1 MKMTYLAVMVSSRI
15 GKGEQFG
22 IERNQEKGALM
33 RGKIGI
39 IIGSMLVLCILSGCK
54 KPPKEEITPPTPT
67 SVLNLTM
74 TPLPTDTPL
83 TVAPSGSTELPI
95 YTINGDFTELTAVT
109 ALIGEGEEIT
119 EQVVCEAVIDALAD
133 NAIYVTVNEITKNG
147 TVVIVDFEATSPPV
161 SQVGASIE
169 GLILDAFG
177 QSLLDN
183 VEGCNGVSFSVD
195 GGDYASGHFEFSKDE
210 IYLRR

>member
-1 MKMTYLAVMVSSRI
+1 MTYLAVMVGSRI
-15 GKGEQFG
+15 GKGERFG
-22 IERNQEKGALM
+22 IGRSQKKGALM
-33 RGKIGI
+33 RGKIGSI
-39 IIGSMLVLCILSGCK
+39 ICGVLVLCMLSGCK
-54 KPPKEEITPPTPT
+54 KPPKEDMTQLTATPIP
-67 SVLNLTM
+67 NITM
-74 TPLPTDTPL
+74 TPLPTDAPL
-83 TVAPSGSTELPI
+83 TVAPSGTTELPI
-95 YTINGDFTELTAVT
+95 YTISGDFTELTAVT
-109 ALIGEGEEIT
+109 ALIGEGEAIT

-133 NAIYVTVNEITKNG
+133 NAIYVKMNQVTKNG
-147 TVVIVDFEATSPPV
+147 SVVIVDFDATSPPV

-195 GGDYASGHFEFSKDE
+195 GGDYASGHFEFSKDD

>member
-1 MKMTYLAVMVSSRI
+1 
-15 GKGEQFG
+15 
-22 IERNQEKGALM
+22 M

-39 IIGSMLVLCILSGCK
+39 IVSCMLVLCIVSGCK
-54 KPPKEEITPPTPT
+54 KPPQEEIAQPTPT
-67 SVLNLTM
+67 PVHNLTM
-74 TPLPTDTPL
+74 TPLPTDVPL
-83 TVAPSGSTELPI
+83 TVAPSGTTELPI
-95 YTINGDFTELTAVT
+95 YTISGDFTELTAVT
-109 ALIGEGEEIT
+109 ALIGEEEEIT
-119 EQVVCEAVIDALAD
+119 EQIVCEAVIDALAD
-133 NAIYVTVNEITKNG
+133 NAIYVTVNQVTING
-147 TVVIVDFEATSPPV
+147 TVVVVDFEATSPPV

-183 VEGCNGVSFSVD
+183 VKGCNGVSFSVD

>member
-1 MKMTYLAVMVSSRI
+1 
-15 GKGEQFG
+15 
-22 IERNQEKGALM
+22 M
-33 RGKIGI
+33 RKRIGI
-39 IIGSMLVLCILSGCK
+39 ILSCILVLCALAACK
-54 KPPKEEITPPTPT
+54 KPSEDDGLKPTATPFSVTLTPMPTGE
-67 SVLNLTM
+67 
-74 TPLPTDTPL
+74 DIPL
-83 TVAPSGSTELPI
+83 TVAPSKTTEVPI
-95 YTINGDFTELTAVT
+95 YTINGDLTELTAVT